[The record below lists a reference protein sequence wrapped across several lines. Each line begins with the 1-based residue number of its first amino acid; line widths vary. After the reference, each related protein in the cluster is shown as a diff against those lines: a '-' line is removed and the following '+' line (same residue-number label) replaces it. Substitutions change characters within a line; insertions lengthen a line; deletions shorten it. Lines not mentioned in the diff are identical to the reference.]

1 MLESELQQSPSPEL
15 QPETSLQQP
24 EIVSAQSELTVNQ
37 TSGRRSTRGKDVSS
51 SYSSLIP
58 KSRDRTATAIV
69 SNEPVIIKSD
79 TV

>member
-1 MLESELQQSPSPEL
+1 MLESELQRSPSPEL

-24 EIVSAQSELTVNQ
+24 DIVSAQSESTVNQ
-37 TSGRRSTRGKDVSS
+37 TSGCRSTRGKDVSS

>member
-1 MLESELQQSPSPEL
+1 MLESELQQSPSLEL

-24 EIVSAQSELTVNQ
+24 EIVSAQSESTVNQ
-37 TSGRRSTRGKDVSS
+37 TSGCRSTRGKDVSS

>member
-1 MLESELQQSPSPEL
+1 MQQSLSLELQQ
-15 QPETSLQQP
+15 ETSPQQL
-24 EIVSAQSELTVNQ
+24 EIVLASQSESTVNQ
-37 TSGRRSTRGKDVSS
+37 TSGRRSTRGKDISS
-51 SYSSLIP
+51 VYSSLIP

>member
-1 MLESELQQSPSPEL
+1 MLESELQRSLSPEL

-24 EIVSAQSELTVNQ
+24 EIVSAQSESTVNQ

>member
-1 MLESELQQSPSPEL
+1 MLESELQRSPSPEL

-24 EIVSAQSELTVNQ
+24 EIVSAQSESTVNQ
-37 TSGRRSTRGKDVSS
+37 TSGRRSTRGKDVS

>member
-1 MLESELQQSPSPEL
+1 MQRSPSSEL

-24 EIVSAQSELTVNQ
+24 KIVSAQSESTVNQ
-37 TSGRRSTRGKDVSS
+37 TSGRRSTRGKDISS

-58 KSRDRTATAIV
+58 KSRDGTATAIV
-69 SNEPVIIKSD
+69 SNEPIIIKSD

>member
-1 MLESELQQSPSPEL
+1 LQRSPSPEL
-15 QPETSLQQP
+15 QPETSFQQP
-24 EIVSAQSELTVNQ
+24 EIVSAQSESTVNQ
-37 TSGRRSTRGKDVSS
+37 TSGRRSTRGKDISS

-58 KSRDRTATAIV
+58 KSRDGTATAIV